1 VLSAGSAFEVVVAG
15 PAILGEGPSWHPFE
29 DSLWWVDIEARRLFR
44 LDPRTGEARDFRLPE
59 RIGCYAFRRDG
70 SLVVALESGFWF
82 FEPVTGA
89 LQPIHDPE
97 PDLPKN
103 RFNDGRCD
111 PRGRFFAGT
120 MDMEER
126 AFSGTLWRL
135 DPDLSVHAV
144 ERGIGISNGIDWS
157 PDGRRMYHTDS
168 LRRTIWVYDY
178 DPQTATAENRRVFV
192 RLEEHDGFPDGLC
205 VDAEGCVWSAIWD
218 GGRILRFD
226 PEGRIERGLT
236 LPVPR
241 PTACCFGGA
250 GLDTL
255 YVTTARIGLDGQ
267 RLQAAPLSGALFACV
282 PGVRGRRAVAFAG

>member
-1 VLSAGSAFEVVVAG
+1 MPSVGSEWDVVVET
-15 PAILGEGPSWHPFE
+15 PAVLGEGPCWHPL
-29 DSLWWVDIEARRLFR
+29 DSTLWWVDIESRRLYR
-44 LDPRTGEARDFRLPE
+44 LDPGTGEARAFRLPE

-82 FEPVTGA
+82 FEPATGA

-120 MDMEER
+120 MDMDER

-168 LRRTIWVYDY
+168 LARTIWLYDY
-178 DPQTATAENRRVFV
+178 DPDTAAVSNRRVFA
-192 RLEEHDGFPDGLC
+192 RLEEGDGFPDGLC

-226 PEGRIERGLT
+226 PDGRIERVLP

-250 GLDTL
+250 GLGTL
-255 YVTTARIGLDGQ
+255 YVTSARIGLDGV
-267 RLQAAPLSGALFACV
+267 RLRDAPLSGAVFATV
-282 PGVRGRRAVAFAG
+282 PGVRGRPAVPFAG